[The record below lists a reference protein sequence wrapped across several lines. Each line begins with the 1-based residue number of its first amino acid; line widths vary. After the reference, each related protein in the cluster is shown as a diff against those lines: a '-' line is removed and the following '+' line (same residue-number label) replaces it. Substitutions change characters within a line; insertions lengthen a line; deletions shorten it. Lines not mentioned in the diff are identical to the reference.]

1 MKFSL
6 YLLVYN
12 FRLRQSRIM
21 YVLEHLGRHEQ
32 LAKGCK
38 RAYTLDQER
47 FRTFRGFILR
57 DAFHSTISVWFA
69 FFNLVY
75 RSSYNINAT
84 IYILFINGTFLFI
97 ES

>member
-1 MKFSL
+1 
-6 YLLVYN
+6 
-12 FRLRQSRIM
+12 M

-57 DAFHSTISVWFA
+57 DAFHPTISV
-69 FFNLVY
+69 
-75 RSSYNINAT
+75 
-84 IYILFINGTFLFI
+84 
-97 ES
+97 